1 MGAILDKVVGP
12 DVIGPLGPET
22 DAGPVTWPDPAA
34 LRLPGRDLQSLL
46 LPDPLDPLVVDHP
59 ASRALQQGS
68 NLAIPQPA
76 MLAGQRHQVI
86 GQAFLV
92 FTAPRDLALCRP
104 VLAER
109 RTGATLGD
117 RQNLPDMRDA
127 GPAPRRAQ

>member
-1 MGAILDKVVGP
+1 MP
-12 DVIGPLGPET
+12 
-22 DAGPVTWPDPAA
+22 
-34 LRLPGRDLQSLL
+34 
-46 LPDPLDPLVVDHP
+46 
-59 ASRALQQGS
+59 
-68 NLAIPQPA
+68 
-76 MLAGQRHQVI
+76 AGQGHQVI

-127 GPAPRRAQ
+127 RPAPRGAQ

>member
-1 MGAILDKVVGP
+1 MGAVLDKVVGP

-22 DAGPVTWPDPAA
+22 DAGPVAWPDPAA

-59 ASRALQQGS
+59 ASRALQQGGD
-68 NLAIPQPA
+68 LAIPQAA
-76 MLAGQRHQVI
+76 MLASQRYQVL

-92 FTAPRDLALCRP
+92 FSAPRDLALCRP
-104 VLAER
+104 VLPER

-117 RQNLPDMRDA
+117 RQNLPDMRNT
-127 GPAPRRAQ
+127 GPAPRGAQ

>member
-1 MGAILDKVVGP
+1 
-12 DVIGPLGPET
+12 
-22 DAGPVTWPDPAA
+22 
-34 LRLPGRDLQSLL
+34 
-46 LPDPLDPLVVDHP
+46 
-59 ASRALQQGS
+59 
-68 NLAIPQPA
+68 
-76 MLAGQRHQVI
+76 MLASQRYQVL

-127 GPAPRRAQ
+127 GPAPRGAQ